1 MQLHHGEDTYP
12 FKNLEVIFILKQL
25 RFFKFSDVV
34 GRLSKHTTIQFG
46 FLVFL
51 SHLKRVCKL
60 KDIAAG
66 LQKFAVIITVDA
78 YHLQKPSGWKS
89 CA

>member
-1 MQLHHGEDTYP
+1 MQLHHGEDTY
-12 FKNLEVIFILKQL
+12 
-25 RFFKFSDVV
+25 
-34 GRLSKHTTIQFG
+34 LSKRRSYLYLKTITLFQIYRCCRTPIKATTFQFG

-66 LQKFAVIITVDA
+66 LQKFAVIITV
-78 YHLQKPSGWKS
+78 
-89 CA
+89 